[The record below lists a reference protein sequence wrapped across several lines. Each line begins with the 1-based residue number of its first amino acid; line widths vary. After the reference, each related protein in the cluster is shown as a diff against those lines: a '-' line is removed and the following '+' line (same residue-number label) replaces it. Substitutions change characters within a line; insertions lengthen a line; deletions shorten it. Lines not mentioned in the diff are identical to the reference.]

1 MALKISAMQLK
12 VMPTPSKIGQATSS
26 LGLWLMPK
34 TSMTPKIAVTVKSDL
49 NAAHSISAMTTL
61 SRLTG
66 AFMMPSQVF
75 CTCMREK
82 AEYSASK
89 DAACMALMQMLPL
102 AKNKMYGTLTPPDV
116 GATSPTSAPMP

>member
-1 MALKISAMQLK
+1 MHEK
-12 VMPTPSKIGQATSS
+12 VMPTHSSTGQATSS
-26 LGLWLMPK
+26 LGLWLMFSASI
-34 TSMTPKIAVTVKSDL
+34 THRMAVTAESDL
-49 NAAHSISAMTTL
+49 KPAHSISASTTS

-89 DAACMALMQMLPL
+89 EAAFIALMQMEPL
-102 AKNKMYGTLTPPDV
+102 ARNRM
-116 GATSPTSAPMP
+116 